1 VAVTSAG
8 YLRFPHLHG
17 DLLTFAADDD
27 VWLGPLAGGQ
37 AWRVS
42 SDRAP
47 VSHPRLSRDGSL
59 LAWTSARDGAPEV
72 HVCELDGGRARRL
85 THWGDSSTRL
95 AGWTPGGEIIALTAA
110 WQPFERFAHAY
121 LLGADG
127 GAPRRQAFG
136 PVADLAIEPA
146 GTALLNG
153 TGGRD
158 PAYWKRYRG
167 GTAGRLWVRQEG
179 PGEPAEFRRILAGLG
194 GQLASPML
202 VGDRL
207 VFLSD
212 HEGTGNLYSCQ
223 LDGAALRRHTDHDGF
238 YARNASTD
246 GRRVIYQC
254 AGEIWLLDGLDSE
267 ARQVEV
273 SLGAAASAPA
283 PRFVSAAD
291 QLDGLSCDESGR
303 ASAVEVAGTVHWLT
317 HRDGP
322 ARALSVAPGA
332 RARLPTVLGT
342 TGHVLWVSDA
352 GGEDALEI
360 APAAGQDGGPSA
372 PRRLAAGQ
380 LGMVQAVATA
390 PDGAT
395 VAVASRDG
403 RLSVVDLATGA
414 VTALAASQD
423 GPVTGLA
430 FSPDSAWLAWSH
442 PGRPP
447 LSQIRLARLADA
459 AVVEITDGRFSD
471 TEPVFS
477 KDGLYLAFLSRRSF
491 DPIYDA
497 HFFDMSFPYGCRPYL
512 VTLAAPTPS
521 PFAPETGGRPVA
533 EDDAKRPAGGGDA
546 GEEEAAGDQATTE
559 QAGGERATGDQ
570 TAGDQTAGERAAENR
585 AAGEPATG
593 EQTTGKQ
600 STGEQPSG
608 GERAGAAGPHRDRP
622 AVRVDVEGLPGRV
635 VGVPVEES
643 LYSGISAVAGGLVWL
658 KSKVAGVLGEGAVDP
673 DDDPP
678 RPSLERFDFSQRT
691 CSEVVAALD
700 WFEVSGDGNRLV
712 VRDGDELMVISAER
726 KEGGDGPDPVQVDLS
741 RARFLADP
749 QAQRGHAFDE
759 AGRVMRHDFWVPD
772 MAEVDWDGVLDT
784 YRPLLARIRTA
795 DDFAD
800 LVWEVFGELGTSHA
814 YVRAAARPAGPATP
828 QVGYLGA
835 DLAQGADGSWQVA
848 RVLPGESS
856 DPRARSPLS
865 GPGAAVPAGTTLLEV
880 DGQPVDPAAGPGPLL
895 VGAARKPVE
904 LTVSE
909 GGRRRRVAV
918 VPLASERRLRYQDWV
933 ASNRRLVRELA
944 DGRAGYLHVPDM
956 MGEGWAHFHRDL
968 RAEMA
973 RDMLILDVRQN
984 RGGHVSELV
993 VEKLARRIM
1002 GWDLGRGRRPGT
1014 YPQDVPRGPVVA
1026 LTDEFA
1032 GSDGDMITA
1041 ALRILGLGPVVGAR
1055 TWGGVIGIDEWFRLV
1070 DGTTMTIPKYAMWL
1084 DTYGWGV
1091 ENHGVDPDVE
1101 VIISPLDWAEG
1112 RDPQLATAVR
1122 LAVEALRTKPAAH
1135 PPDTSARPSRRRP
1148 PLPPRASQQ

>member
-1 VAVTSAG
+1 
-8 YLRFPHLHG
+8 
-17 DLLTFAADDD
+17 
-27 VWLGPLAGGQ
+27 
-37 AWRVS
+37 
-42 SDRAP
+42 
-47 VSHPRLSRDGSL
+47 
-59 LAWTSARDGAPEV
+59 
-72 HVCELDGGRARRL
+72 
-85 THWGDSSTRL
+85 
-95 AGWTPGGEIIALTAA
+95 
-110 WQPFERFAHAY
+110 
-121 LLGADG
+121 
-127 GAPRRQAFG
+127 
-136 PVADLAIEPA
+136 
-146 GTALLNG
+146 
-153 TGGRD
+153 
-158 PAYWKRYRG
+158 
-167 GTAGRLWVRQEG
+167 
-179 PGEPAEFRRILAGLG
+179 
-194 GQLASPML
+194 M
-202 VGDRL
+202 
-207 VFLSD
+207 
-212 HEGTGNLYSCQ
+212 
-223 LDGAALRRHTDHDGF
+223 
-238 YARNASTD
+238 
-246 GRRVIYQC
+246 
-254 AGEIWLLDGLDSE
+254 
-267 ARQVEV
+267 
-273 SLGAAASAPA
+273 
-283 PRFVSAAD
+283 SAAD

-322 ARALSVAPGA
+322 ARALNVAPGA
-332 RARLPTVLGT
+332 RARLPAVLGT
-342 TGHVLWVSDA
+342 TGQVLWVSDA

-360 APAAGQDGGPSA
+360 APAAGPDGGPSA

-380 LGMVQAVATA
+380 LGMVEAVAAA

-403 RLSVVDLATGA
+403 RLSVVDVATGA
-414 VTALAASQD
+414 VTTLAASQD

-447 LSQIRLARLADA
+447 LSQIRLARPADA
-459 AVVEITDGRFSD
+459 EVVDLTDGRFSD

-512 VTLAAPTPS
+512 ATLAAPTSS
-521 PFAPETGGRPVA
+521 PFAPQTGGRPVG
-533 EDDAKRPAGGGDA
+533 EDDAKRPAGGDDAEGEGAGDQASGEQPSGERAAPDQAPGERAA
-546 GEEEAAGDQATTE
+546 GNQAAGGRGAGDQATVE
-559 QAGGERATGDQ
+559 QVTR
-570 TAGDQTAGERAAENR
+570 
-585 AAGEPATG
+585 
-593 EQTTGKQ
+593 EQV
-600 STGEQPSG
+600 TGEQPG
-608 GERAGAAGPHRDRP
+608 GEERAGAPSPRRDQP
-622 AVRVDVEGLPGRV
+622 AVRVDLEGLPGRV

-643 LYSGISAVAGGLVWL
+643 LYSGMRAVAGGLVWL

-678 RPSLERFDFSQRT
+678 RPSLERFDFGERT

-700 WFEVSGDGNRLV
+700 WFEVSGDGKRLV
-712 VRDGDELMVISAER
+712 VRDGDELLVVSAER

-749 QAQRGHAFDE
+749 QAQRAHAFDE

-784 YRPLLARIRTA
+784 YRPLLAQIRTA

-814 YVRAAARPAGPATP
+814 YVRPAAGPAGPATP

-835 DLAQGADGSWQVA
+835 DLAQAADGSWQVE

-865 GPGAAVPAGTTLLEV
+865 GPGAAVPAGATLLEV

-904 LTVSE
+904 LTVSD

-933 ASNRRLVRELA
+933 AGNRRQVRELA

-984 RGGHVSELV
+984 RGGHLSELV

-1026 LTDEFA
+1026 LTNEFA

-1101 VIISPLDWAEG
+1101 VIISPADWAEG

-1122 LAVEALRTKPAAH
+1122 LAVEALRTRPAAR

>member
-1 VAVTSAG
+1 MTSAG

-17 DLLTFAADDD
+17 DQLTFTADDD
-27 VWLGPLAGGQ
+27 VWLAPVTGGR

-42 SDRAP
+42 SARAP

-59 LAWTSARDGAPEV
+59 LGWTSASDGAPEIF
-72 HVCELDGGRARRL
+72 VCELEGGPTRRL
-85 THWGDSSTRL
+85 THWADSGTRL
-95 AGWTPGGEIIALTAA
+95 VGWTPDGEIIAVTAA
-110 WQPFERFAHAY
+110 WQPFDRFAHAY
-121 LLGADG
+121 LLSADG
-127 GAPRRQAFG
+127 GAPRHQAFG
-136 PVADLAIEPA
+136 PVADLALEPA
-146 GTALLNG
+146 GTALLTG
-153 TGGRD
+153 TWGRD

-167 GTAGRLWVRQEG
+167 GTAGRLWVRPAG
-179 PGEPAEFRRILAGLG
+179 SAEFSQVLAGLG
-194 GQLASPML
+194 SQLSSPML
-202 VGDRL
+202 VSGRL

-223 LDGAALRRHTDHDGF
+223 LDGTGLRRHTDHDGF
-238 YARNASTD
+238 YARNAGTD
-246 GRRVIYQC
+246 GRRVVYQC
-254 AGEIWLLDGLDSE
+254 AGEIWLLDGLDGES
-267 ARQVEV
+267 RPVEV
-273 SLGAAASAPA
+273 SLGAAAPVPA
-283 PRFVSAAD
+283 PRFVSAEE
-291 QLDGLSCDESGR
+291 QLDKLSCDESGR

-317 HRDGP
+317 HQDGP

-342 TGHVLWVSDA
+342 AGEVGWVSDA
-352 GGEDALEI
+352 GGEDALEV
-360 APAAGQDGGPSA
+360 APAAGSAGGPSA

-380 LGMVQAVATA
+380 LGFVDTMAAA

-403 RLSVVDLATGA
+403 RLSVVNVATGE

-442 PGRPP
+442 PGPPP

-459 AVVEITDGRFSD
+459 EVVDVTDGRFSD

-477 KDGLYLAFLSRRSF
+477 RDGLYLAFLSRRSF
-491 DPIYDA
+491 DPVYDA
-497 HFFDMSFPYGCRPYL
+497 HFFDLSFPYGCRPYL
-512 VTLAAPTPS
+512 VTLAALTPS
-521 PFAPETGGRPVA
+521 PFAPQPGGRPVGA
-533 EDDAKRPAGGGDA
+533 GGAKPADDGKADGDRSAPGQPAGGQTKA
-546 GEEEAAGDQATTE
+546 EQTTGEQTTGEQATGE
-559 QAGGERATGDQ
+559 Q
-570 TAGDQTAGERAAENR
+570 
-585 AAGEPATG
+585 ATG
-593 EQTTGKQ
+593 EQTTGEHA
-600 STGEQPSG
+600 SGE
-608 GERAGAAGPHRDRP
+608 EREGAATQDQDHPV
-622 AVRVDVEGLPGRV
+622 VRVDTDGLPGRV

-643 LYSGISAVAGGLVWL
+643 LYSSMRAVAGGLVWL
-658 KSKVAGVLGEGAVDP
+658 KRRVTGVLGEGAVDP

-678 RPSLERFDFSQRT
+678 RPALERFDFGQRT
-691 CSEVVAALD
+691 CSEHVAALD

-712 VRDGDELMVISAER
+712 IRDGDGLRVISAEN
-726 KEGGDGPDPVQVDLS
+726 KEGGEGPEPVQVDLS

-749 QAQRGHAFDE
+749 QARRAHAFDE

-772 MAEVDWDGVLDT
+772 MAEVDWDGVLAT
-784 YRPLLARIRTA
+784 YRALLPRIRTA

-800 LVWEVFGELGTSHA
+800 LIGEVFGELGTSHA
-814 YVRAAARPAGPATP
+814 YVRAADRPAGPASP
-828 QVGYLGA
+828 PPVGFLGA
-835 DLAQGADGSWQVA
+835 DLGQAADGSWRVE

-865 GPGAAVPAGTTLLEV
+865 GPGAAVPAGATLLEV
-880 DGQPVDPAAGPGPLL
+880 DGQAIDPAAGPGPLL

-904 LTVSE
+904 LTVSD
-909 GGRRRRVAV
+909 GDRRRRVAV
-918 VPLASERRLRYQDWV
+918 IPLASERRLRYQDWV
-933 ASNRRLVRELA
+933 ASNRRKVRELS

-973 RDMLILDVRQN
+973 KDMLILDVRQN

-1026 LTDEFA
+1026 LADEFA

-1055 TWGGVIGIDEWFRLV
+1055 TWGGVIGIDGWFRLG
-1070 DGTTMTIPKYAMWL
+1070 DGTHVTMPKYAIWL

-1101 VIISPLDWAEG
+1101 VLISPADWAEG

-1122 LAVEALRTKPAAH
+1122 LAVEALDSRPAAR

-1148 PLPPRASQQ
+1148 PLPPRPAQQ